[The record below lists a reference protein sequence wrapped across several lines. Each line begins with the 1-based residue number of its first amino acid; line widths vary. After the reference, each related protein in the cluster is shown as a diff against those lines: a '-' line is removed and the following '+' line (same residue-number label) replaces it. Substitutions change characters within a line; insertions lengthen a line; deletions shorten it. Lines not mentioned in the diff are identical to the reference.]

1 MLPEDPDNPSFAAPE
16 SIPETE
22 TAEVTEASPIADAT
36 DSNAVSET
44 TPLLAPGY
52 IAGPSPVP
60 VRSTSRR
67 GSFVLAVAV
76 ALVALLGG
84 GALFLSGYSIGVRQA
99 AEPGTTA
106 TDQAQFQAFWDAY
119 NNIKDRYPLGPVDQK
134 TLIEGAIKGMVE
146 SLGDPY
152 SSYLTSEEFRGT
164 LQDIS
169 GEFEGIGA
177 EIGTVDAT
185 GATVDCATFGPNCR
199 LVIVSPIV
207 GSPAEKA
214 GLKSGDVIVTVDG
227 NTLDGLTPD
236 EARDRIRG
244 AKGTSVTL
252 HIERKDAAAF
262 DITIVRDTIQ
272 RQEVITRD
280 LGDGSIG
287 YVRLTGF
294 SENGAD
300 AFVAAIKADVAKG
313 DKKLVVDLRGNPGG
327 FIDAARK
334 VASAFIASGPVFWQ
348 EDAKGE
354 LTATEALPDGV
365 ATDPSIQVVV
375 LIDKGSASASEIVAG
390 AMQDTKRAKLV
401 GEKSFGKGT
410 VQQWIELQDA
420 GGVKLTVAKW
430 LTPNKTWIH
439 TIGLTPDVPV
449 TVPADNP
456 PDKDP
461 ILDKALEVLSGAA
474 SVPVAWLRA
483 A

>member
-1 MLPEDPDNPSFAAPE
+1 MLPEDPDNPSFTP
-16 SIPETE
+16 PETSPATE
-22 TAEVTEASPIADAT
+22 TGLAAETS
-36 DSNAVSET
+36 AVPEP
-44 TPLLAPGY
+44 TPVLAPGFVE
-52 IAGPSPVP
+52 GPSPVP
-60 VRSTSRR
+60 VRSNARR
-67 GSFVLAVAV
+67 GNFVLAVAV
-76 ALVALLGG
+76 ALVALVGG
-84 GALFLSGYSIGVRQA
+84 GALFLSGYSIGLRQS
-99 AEPGTTA
+99 AEPGTPA
-106 TDQAQFQAFWDAY
+106 TEEAQFQAFWDAY
-119 NNIKDRYPLGPVDQK
+119 HNIRDRYPLGPVDQK
-134 TLIEGAIKGMVE
+134 TLVEGAIKGMVE

-164 LQDIS
+164 LRDIS

-199 LVIVSPIV
+199 LVIVSPIE
-207 GSPAEKA
+207 GSPAAKA
-214 GLKSGDVIVTVDG
+214 GLKPGDVIVTVDG

-280 LGDGSIG
+280 LGDGSVG

-300 AFVAAIKADVAKG
+300 AFVAAIKADVDKG

-354 LTATEALPDGV
+354 LTATDALPDGV

-390 AMQDTKRAKLV
+390 ALQDTRRAKLL

-449 TVPADNP
+449 VVPADNP

-461 ILDKALEVLSGAA
+461 ILDKALEVLNGAA
-474 SVPVAWLRA
+474 SVPVVLLRA